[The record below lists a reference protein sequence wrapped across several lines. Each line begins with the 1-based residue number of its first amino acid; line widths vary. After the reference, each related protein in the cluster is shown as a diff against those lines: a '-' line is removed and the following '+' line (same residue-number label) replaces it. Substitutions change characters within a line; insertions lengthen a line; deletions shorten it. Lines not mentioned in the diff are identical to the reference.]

1 MDLEAIAYIAAGG
14 LILYLI
20 GAILYKIAYTAAW
33 DALKD
38 FNKLSES
45 DKNKSE
51 NLT

>member
-1 MDLEAIAYIAAGG
+1 MDLEAMVYIVVGG

-20 GAILYKIAYTAAW
+20 GGILYKIAYTAAW

-45 DKNKSE
+45 DENKSE